1 MRSVV
6 EAHRGTVFKH
16 TGDGVCAVFESA
28 RDAIDAAVAAQRQ
41 LELPVRMGV
50 ASGEVHERDGDY
62 FGPTL
67 NRVARV
73 MGAGHGGQIVVSD
86 SAAALVSGVD
96 LLDLGE
102 HRLRDLAASVRLFQ
116 VRAEGLESVFPALRT
131 LDATPG
137 NLPVQLTSFVGRELE
152 VKEVGELV
160 RAHRLVTLTG
170 MGGVGKT
177 RLSVQVAAELTH
189 EFPDGI
195 WVVELATIGDP
206 AAVPDAVATALGVT
220 PAPDASVTESIAA
233 ALSGQRLLL
242 VLDNCEHVLSA
253 AADLVDTI
261 LSGTTTVRV
270 LATSREGLRPPS
282 GARVAGSAPRRPGRL
297 RCTRRRALR
306 PASPGGEPR
315 ASRSTIPTKPPR
327 SPRSASASMASPSPS
342 SWPPPAWCR

>member
-1 MRSVV
+1 
-6 EAHRGTVFKH
+6 
-16 TGDGVCAVFESA
+16 
-28 RDAIDAAVAAQRQ
+28 
-41 LELPVRMGV
+41 MGV

-86 SAAALVSGVD
+86 SAAALVSGID

-170 MGGVGKT
+170 VGGVGKT

-220 PAPDASVTESIAA
+220 PAPDASVDREHRGGPVGAA
-233 ALSGQRLLL
+233 PAPGARQLRARPVGRRRPRRH
-242 VLDNCEHVLSA
+242 DPERH
-253 AADLVDTI
+253 
-261 LSGTTTVRV
+261 
-270 LATSREGLRPPS
+270 RPPC
-282 GARVAGSAPRRPGRL
+282 G
-297 RCTRRRALR
+297 
-306 PASPGGEPR
+306 
-315 ASRSTIPTKPPR
+315 
-327 SPRSASASMASPSPS
+327 
-342 SWPPPAWCR
+342 SWPPAVRGCPSQRSTCGRFRPSTPRPAPAHLPSSSSSSEPRR